1 MWFRRECRVNFGC
14 DELQRR
20 TCNMNRFFESGRWS
34 AVVLYG
40 LLLTVTISGE
50 DNYSRSVST
59 YSIVAMNPETGELGV
74 AVQSHWFS
82 VG

>member
-1 MWFRRECRVNFGC
+1 
-14 DELQRR
+14 
-20 TCNMNRFFESGRWS
+20 MNRFFESGRWS

-40 LLLTVTISGE
+40 RLLTVTISGE